1 MYFPFLIIKKK
12 KESCR
17 LNFNRQFIRYP
28 ITILLLLLLA
38 FRTEA
43 RQTIDTVSIPVGDTS
58 IVPAE
63 SVAVELRDTV
73 DHERIEERPA
83 AGLSL
88 EQMDMQSPLLPQ
100 IWDRHPY
107 FAFGKK
113 PELRPDHHKTFHGKE
128 TLFYVVLALLLFFAL
143 LRNAFAKYFSDLF
156 RVFFRTT
163 MKQRQIRDQLM
174 QTPLPSLLF
183 NFFFVA
189 SAGLYLNFLLFDYLK
204 YRPVENFWTLYLYVV
219 LGLAAIYFA
228 KFISL
233 KLVGWIFNV
242 RKAADSYIFVV
253 FIINKVLGVFL
264 LPFVVLLAFAQEPL
278 YSIALLLSWVGLAGL
293 FLYRYMLG
301 WAAARNEVR
310 FNLFHFLL
318 YIAAFEV
325 APLLLI
331 YRVLI
336 FRF

>member
-1 MYFPFLIIKKK
+1 MYFTFLIIQKK

-17 LNFNRQFIRYP
+17 LNFNSHFIRYP
-28 ITILLLLLLA
+28 FAILLLLLLC
-38 FRTEA
+38 FRVDA
-43 RQTIDTVSIPVGDTS
+43 RQTVDTVSVPVGDTS
-58 IVPAE
+58 EVPVTQ
-63 SVAVELRDTV
+63 SPVELPDTV
-73 DHERIEERPA
+73 DHGRIIERPA

-88 EQMDMQSPLLPQ
+88 EQLDLQRPLLPQ
-100 IWDRHPY
+100 LWNRHPY

-113 PELRPDHHKTFHGKE
+113 PDLRPDHQKIFNGKE

-189 SAGLYLNFLLFDYLK
+189 SAGLYLSFLLFDYLK
-204 YRPVENFWTLYLYVV
+204 YRPVENFWTLYLYVA
-219 LGLAAIYFA
+219 LGLAAVYFV
-228 KFISL
+228 KFITL
-233 KLVGWIFNV
+233 KLVGWTFNV

-278 YSIALLLSWVGLAGL
+278 YSIALLLSWVGVAGL